1 MKRIKSVFTIG
12 LAILALMVV
21 GIPSLP
27 VQAAADITVSV
38 TASPSEMTGAGSTN
52 VTVTVGANVGV
63 ESIAL
68 AGPGISSPVNL
79 GSLDEGQSTNHT
91 VTVSL
96 SAEELGAPLTYIV
109 TYMVG
114 GESRSASGAVT
125 IKKKGGNPKLN
136 LTVTSDKKAVEPGEK
151 VTFTY
156 TVQNGGDV
164 DLTDIVIKDTA
175 VVSGNIA
182 SGLALSPGQNQQYT
196 KTVTVN
202 EDITSSPTATY
213 TAQGTGGTASATPIK
228 ITASTPSLSI
238 TAKADKDAVDQGEEV
253 NFTITLKN
261 TSAVAINGI
270 AVKDDAGN
278 EVRKDISLN
287 PNASTNISYKTTV
300 SESHNYYFVAEFPS
314 GGSTK
319 TEQSAEVPV
328 TVSGSFLFTLSV
340 TPVNQ
345 NPEIPGDV
353 EFKITLTAD
362 GSITLKDIVITE
374 AKLGQ
379 VETLSE
385 LAPGTKEITK
395 TLRVEEAGNY
405 LFSATATDE
414 AGTAY
419 TASSLPVALGVAAGD
434 PNTANPSEG
443 GDALG
448 TFFKVLI
455 IIVILIVV
463 AAVALV
469 ILMVIDKKK
478 RAQRAMVRGNR
489 PGMSGGPGGTR
500 PGGRDMGSRPGGA
513 RPRMT
518 ADGMPMDGDNT
529 ATRRIQRVV
538 TPESAQEQLRASRGG
553 SVPRS
558 ALPSVGGDDEN
569 MKVYRPSRRPYEG
582 ASSYPMDDPEIAARL
597 EAARKRRFEVSPEE
611 AQRLSGGAIAGAAV
625 ASIPEAEAR
634 TENGTASVS
643 DSFTP
648 EDLPSQDPFAH
659 DRPRRAFGQVL
670 EEAERVHPTPSI
682 DDDAGN
688 APARGRSRGRR
699 LVEDD
704 LDPDA
709 PSLDDVLV
717 DEDQEEYE
725 DESPRGKRGLFG
737 RKPRKRDDLDDL
749 FGDDEEDSPRPSRQR
764 KPRGR
769 GREEDFFP
777 EEEGF
782 DHREHGQ
789 RDSGPADGPSLDEF
803 SYAPRRRNRK

>member
-12 LAILALMVV
+12 LAILALMVM
-21 GIPSLP
+21 GIPALP
-27 VQAAADITVSV
+27 AQAAADITVSV
-38 TASPSEMTGAGSTN
+38 TASPAEMTGAGSTN

-63 ESIAL
+63 ENIAL

-79 GSLDEGQSTNHT
+79 GNLDEGQSTNHT

-125 IKKKGGNPKLN
+125 VKKKGGNPKLN

-164 DLTDIVIKDTA
+164 DLTDITIKDTA

-238 TAKADKDAVDQGEEV
+238 TAKADQDAVDQGAEV

-270 AVKDDAGN
+270 TVKDDAGN

-300 SESHNYYFVAEFPS
+300 AESHNYYFVAEFPA

-319 TEQSAEVPV
+319 SEQSAEVPI
-328 TVSGSFLFTLSV
+328 TVSGSFLFSMTV

-379 VETLSE
+379 IETLAE
-385 LAPGTKEITK
+385 LAPGTREITK
-395 TLRVEEAGNY
+395 TLRIEEAGNY
-405 LFSATATDE
+405 LFSATAKDE

-434 PNTANPSEG
+434 PSTINPSEG

-478 RAQRAMVRGNR
+478 RAQRAMARGGR
-489 PGMSGGPGGTR
+489 PGIGGGPGGNR
-500 PGGRDMGSRPGGA
+500 PNGRDMGPRPGGS

-518 ADGMPMDGDNT
+518 ADGMPMDGSNT

-553 SVPRS
+553 PIPRS
-558 ALPSVGGDDEN
+558 SLPNVQEDEDS

-582 ASSYPMDDPEIAARL
+582 GSSYHLDDPEIAARL

-611 AQRLSGGAIAGAAV
+611 AQRLSTGAIAGAA
-625 ASIPEAEAR
+625 AESLLEAE
-634 TENGTASVS
+634 TPPENGTAPVS

-659 DRPRRAFGQVL
+659 DRPRRAFGQVI
-670 EEAERVHPTPSI
+670 EEAERVHSTPSI
-682 DDDAGN
+682 DDETETVSV
-688 APARGRSRGRR
+688 RGRSRGRR

-704 LDPDA
+704 LSPDA

-725 DESPRGKRGLFG
+725 DEAPRSKRGLFG
-737 RKPRKRDDLDDL
+737 RKPRRRDDLDDL
-749 FGDDEEDSPRPSRQR
+749 FADEEEVSPRASQQR
-764 KPRGR
+764 TPRNR
-769 GREEDFFP
+769 GREEDFFSP
-777 EEEGF
+777 EDDFNDGN
-782 DHREHGQ
+782 HGQ
-789 RDSGPADGPSLDEF
+789 REGGSAPSVDEF